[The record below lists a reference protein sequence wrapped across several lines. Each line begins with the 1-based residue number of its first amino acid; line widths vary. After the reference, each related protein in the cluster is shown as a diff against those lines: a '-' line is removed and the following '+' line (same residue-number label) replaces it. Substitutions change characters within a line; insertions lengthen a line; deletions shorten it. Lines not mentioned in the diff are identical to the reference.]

1 MRTALEQDPLR
12 IRGTPRATGRGAH
25 DARIIP
31 AGAGSTT
38 PCGPTPPRMPDHP
51 TNAGSTLCVV
61 CCFWCSGDHPR
72 GCGEHRVLVYCWLIP
87 PGSSPRMRGAPRRAR
102 LGVGRRRIIPADAGS
117 TIRRQAG
124 YSTTRDHPRGCGE
137 HHKLI
142 QITARV
148 HGSSP
153 RMRGALPLGPWHCGP
168 EGIIPADAG
177 STVSAGPNT
186 ASRKDHPRGCGEH
199 FGNRYDRDIVKGS
212 SPRMR
217 GAQVAVKILVHDG
230 GIIPADAGSTISHYC
245 CITAVRDHPRGC
257 REHPQ
262 PGPRPKPGPESSPRM
277 QGAPLASAGCSCLT
291 RIIPADAGSTHP
303 ENLVAY
309 HPGDH
314 PRGCREHMILVPL

>member
-1 MRTALEQDPLR
+1 MWSNA
-12 IRGTPRATGRGAH
+12 AA
-25 DARIIP
+25 
-31 AGAGSTT
+31 
-38 PCGPTPPRMPDHP
+38 
-51 TNAGSTLCVV
+51 NAGS
-61 CCFWCSGDHPR
+61 SHE
-72 GCGEHRVLVYCWLIP
+72 CGEHFVCRVLFLVFG
-87 PGSSPRMRGAPRRAR
+87 GSSPRMRGAPYPHFPVRPSC
-102 LGVGRRRIIPADAGS
+102 GIIPADAGS
-117 TIRRQAG
+117 TSIDWWLWCPCQ
-124 YSTTRDHPRGCGE
+124 DHPRGCGE

-230 GIIPADAGSTISHYC
+230 GIIPADAGSTDSLATFRPDHK
-245 CITAVRDHPRGC
+245 DHPRGC
-257 REHPQ
+257 GEHYITLLLHYCCS
-262 PGPRPKPGPESSPRM
+262 GSSPRM
-277 QGAPLASAGCSCLT
+277 RGARMHSLVLADSRG
-291 RIIPADAGSTHP
+291 IIPADAGST
-303 ENLVAY
+303 ENLAGEI
-309 HPGDH
+309 PAF
-314 PRGCREHMILVPL
+314 